1 MYTVGWYV
9 EAKGAR
15 KDPALIAFEGLSS
28 NELATSNDFYT
39 AMVNDAAYDRTIL
52 IKLAMPLQTDLM
64 ISGLVEELQISP
76 KNSVSHF
83 VLFYSILFY
92 LIITLCVFLTYEK
105 LNCRYKLSLLI
116 SP

>member
-15 KDPALIAFEGLSS
+15 KDPALIVFEGLSA

-52 IKLAMPLQTDLM
+52 IKMLQLTMRTM
-64 ISGLVEELQISP
+64 I
-76 KNSVSHF
+76 
-83 VLFYSILFY
+83 
-92 LIITLCVFLTYEK
+92 
-105 LNCRYKLSLLI
+105 
-116 SP
+116 

>member
-15 KDPALIAFEGLSS
+15 KDPSLMAFEGLSA
-28 NELATSNDFYT
+28 NELATSNDFYA

-76 KNSVSHF
+76 KNSVSHCHSVAIVTCVC
-83 VLFYSILFY
+83 VL
-92 LIITLCVFLTYEK
+92 T
-105 LNCRYKLSLLI
+105 R
-116 SP
+116 

>member
-1 MYTVGWYV
+1 MGWYV

-15 KDPALIAFEGLSS
+15 KDPALIAFEGLSA

-76 KNSVSHF
+76 KNSVSTHF
-83 VLFYSILFY
+83 ILFLFIYFHFILLYYFFMCVSY
-92 LIITLCVFLTYEK
+92 L
-105 LNCRYKLSLLI
+105 
-116 SP
+116 

>member
-1 MYTVGWYV
+1 MGWYV

-83 VLFYSILFY
+83 DLLYFILFYSILFY
-92 LIITLCVFLTYEK
+92 FILLFLYVCFLHTK
-105 LNCRYKLSLLI
+105 N
-116 SP
+116 

>member
-15 KDPALIAFEGLSS
+15 KDPALISFEGLSA
-28 NELATSNDFYT
+28 NELATSNDFYS

-76 KNSVSHF
+76 KNSVSNF
-83 VLFYSILFY
+83 YTVFASLF
-92 LIITLCVFLTYEK
+92 
-105 LNCRYKLSLLI
+105 
-116 SP
+116 